1 MRKRLSAIW
10 KSQRGLTLLELIVT
24 IAIFTILSLSVA
36 MLFGPSIKVYVAST
50 NLSRSNL
57 ILDNV
62 MDQISD
68 ELMYAVEI
76 KPVDLWPAEG
86 EMDGTKILEYKSPT
100 YGVMRLDQDDEKGIQ
115 LKKIKNFG
123 STDEESQGEI
133 AFDNKLYMG
142 NKVEVAVV
150 KVPAPPDVTVQKT
163 GIVYITA
170 ILYDKTGKKV
180 GGQERYVQLL
190 NCTMQDLAAP

>member
-1 MRKRLSAIW
+1 
-10 KSQRGLTLLELIVT
+10 
-24 IAIFTILSLSVA
+24 
-36 MLFGPSIKVYVAST
+36 
-50 NLSRSNL
+50 
-57 ILDNV
+57 